1 MKSARIAVVVPVY
14 NAREYL
20 PLCLTSLAAQSFSEF
35 CAILVDDGS
44 TDGSAEICDRWAARD
59 DRFTVLHLPNG
70 GPAAARAAGVQAANC
85 EYISFCDADDL
96 LHPAF
101 LETLLQAAEAT
112 MLPIA
117 CCRFDTFRDAPALN
131 ANPPRDHTTLED
143 PAHLDALLH
152 DHRVDYSLCN
162 KLYDSALMTP
172 ELLNNGLTHNE
183 DLLANWKAFLQVPGI
198 AFCDF
203 AGYHYRQ
210 HAGSSSHRAL
220 TAAEIGDHLTAACTI
235 LETAPDNF
243 RASAGAF
250 YYEKLAYLASRIL
263 RRPHDLALDP
273 ALADLRARLRAGR
286 KDPEQG
292 ANPALPGAVR
302 LAALAS
308 IYAPGPARLLFR
320 VMLRDRA

>member
-20 PLCLTSLAAQSFSEF
+20 PLCLTSLAAQSFSGF

-131 ANPPRDHTTLED
+131 ADPP
-143 PAHLDALLH
+143 
-152 DHRVDYSLCN
+152 
-162 KLYDSALMTP
+162 
-172 ELLNNGLTHNE
+172 
-183 DLLANWKAFLQVPGI
+183 PGP
-198 AFCDF
+198 
-203 AGYHYRQ
+203 H
-210 HAGSSSHRAL
+210 HAGRPRPSGC
-220 TAAEIGDHLTAACTI
+220 AAPRPPGGLQSLQQIVR
-235 LETAPDNF
+235 F
-243 RASAGAF
+243 RSDDAGTS
-250 YYEKLAYLASRIL
+250 E
-263 RRPHDLALDP
+263 
-273 ALADLRARLRAGR
+273 
-286 KDPEQG
+286 
-292 ANPALPGAVR
+292 
-302 LAALAS
+302 
-308 IYAPGPARLLFR
+308 
-320 VMLRDRA
+320 